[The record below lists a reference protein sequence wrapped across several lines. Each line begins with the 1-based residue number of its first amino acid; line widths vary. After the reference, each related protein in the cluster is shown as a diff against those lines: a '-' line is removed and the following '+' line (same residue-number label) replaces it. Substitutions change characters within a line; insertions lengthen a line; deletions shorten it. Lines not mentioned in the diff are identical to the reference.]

1 MAKII
6 LCCMGIYVI
15 GIYGSE
21 LVIQII
27 ERLRR

>member
-15 GIYGSE
+15 GIFASE
-21 LVIQII
+21 AIIQLI
-27 ERLRR
+27 ERCKK